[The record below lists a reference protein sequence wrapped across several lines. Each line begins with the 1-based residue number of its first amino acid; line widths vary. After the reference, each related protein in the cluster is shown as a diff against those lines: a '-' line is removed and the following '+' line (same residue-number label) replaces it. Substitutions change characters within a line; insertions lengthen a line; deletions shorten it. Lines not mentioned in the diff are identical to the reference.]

1 MSKRIFT
8 MLMILC
14 LSLASVLSRAQNT
27 VTVSGVVTDDTNQP
41 VIGCNV
47 MVKGATT
54 GAATGLDG
62 RYSITVPSNAVLE
75 YSCLG
80 MTTTTENVNGR
91 TTINV
96 VLTSDNTYLESVVVV
111 GYGTQKRGSV
121 TGAVSGINSEELVR
135 TKTENPQNMLTGR
148 IPGVRVWQKTAEP
161 GSYSANMDI
170 RGMGAPLVVI
180 DGVPR
185 AMEDFQRLNPTD
197 IENVSVLKDA
207 SAAIY
212 GVRGGNGVILVT
224 TKQGKAGRTS
234 VSYDGNYTVQ
244 MPANLPRQMDAVNAM
259 LIINEQK
266 MNNISGG
273 APEFSEEY
281 IQGFRDGTSVAT
293 NWNDLVIQNIAPQTR
308 HDLSISGGNDRMQY
322 FVGMG
327 YFYQEGFFKSGDLN
341 YTKYNIRSNLTAEI
355 ARGLKFNLNL
365 GALSDEQFMPYES
378 SDWIIRNWWRQSVLY
393 PAYADPEGTMLN
405 YQDLELE
412 DNPVAKI
419 NTDVS
424 GYRRYQK
431 KNMSLTTSLEYDF
444 GTVSDAL
451 QGLSLK
457 GLFSYDYRLDQ
468 NKMYRREYY
477 QYACDKVTGTY
488 LQRLFSDFSPS
499 QLIQHE
505 YTKSQRLAQV
515 LLNYRRTFAEK
526 HAFGAMV
533 GWEVQKR
540 LGDNYSATGNL
551 AFASPYFT
559 AISPEDQLVGMDSG
573 SGQFYELGYEALI
586 GRLNY
591 SYDDRYLLE
600 GQFRYDGSSKFAKG
614 HQWGF
619 FPSVSAGWRVS
630 QEPWFKDGSLG
641 FINQLKLR
649 ASYGVLGDDGS
660 ANYEWA
666 SGYEYP
672 AATLD
677 PKGFYNKYAPVYFLG
692 TWVMSANPKAI
703 PNPNITWFTSRT
715 FDVGVDFEAW
725 NGLFGFSFDYFQR
738 KRTGLLARNL
748 SELPTIVG
756 ATAPLENA
764 NSDSHLGFELEL
776 SHRNR
781 IGDFRYQV
789 KSIVTITRNKWLTFV
804 QSTKYA
810 NSYDKWRHDNMNN
823 RYQGVLFGY
832 EGLGRYENWED
843 IWSYDIYKERSVI
856 PGDYK
861 YLDWNGDGEINGLDE
876 HPYAFD
882 QTPWMNFS
890 LSFDGTWKWFD
901 FSVLFQGSALGS
913 MAYGESQAG
922 IWGQH
927 GGGTLEQFLD
937 RWHPSEVT
945 GDPYDQTITW
955 LPGYYGY
962 TGHYPYG
969 NSSFNTVSTNYLRV
983 KSIELGY
990 TLPKLR
996 RFESLTLR
1004 LYANAYNPFTFTG
1017 VKYVD
1022 PEHPGSGERWGRLY
1036 PLNKSYTVGL
1046 NVTF

>member
-1 MSKRIFT
+1 MSKRILT
-8 MLMILC
+8 MLMILS
-14 LSLASVLSRAQNT
+14 LSPVSVLSRAQNT
-27 VTVSGVVTDDTNQP
+27 VTVSGVVTDDANQP

-47 MVKGATT
+47 MVKGART
-54 GAATGLDG
+54 GAATDIDG
-62 RYSITVPSNAVLE
+62 RYAISVPANAVLE
-75 YSCLG
+75 YSFLG
-80 MTTTTENVNGR
+80 MTTRAENVNGR
-91 TTINV
+91 TRIDV
-96 VLTSDNTYLESVVVV
+96 VLSPDNTFLESVVIV

-161 GSYSANMDI
+161 GTYHANMDI

-185 AMEDFQRLNPTD
+185 AMEDFQRLAPAD

-212 GVRGGNGVILVT
+212 GVRGGNGVILVS
-224 TKQGKAGRTS
+224 TKQGGDGKTT
-234 VSYDGNYTVQ
+234 VSYDGNYTIQ
-244 MPANLPRQMDAVNAM
+244 TPANLPRQMDAVSAM

-273 APEFSEEY
+273 APEFPDEY
-281 IQGFRDGTSVAT
+281 IQSFRDGTSIAT
-293 NWNDLVIQNIAPQTR
+293 DWNNLVIQNLAPQTR
-308 HDLSISGGNDRMQY
+308 HDLSISGGSDRFQY
-322 FVGMG
+322 YVGMG

-341 YTKYNIRSNLTAEI
+341 YTKYNVRSNFTAEI
-355 ARGLKFNLNL
+355 AKGLKFNLNL
-365 GALSDEQFMPYES
+365 AAMADEQFMPYES

-393 PAYADPEGTMLN
+393 PAFADPEGTMLSF
-405 YQDLELE
+405 QDLELE

-419 NTDVS
+419 NTDIS
-424 GYRRYQK
+424 GYRSFQK
-431 KNMSLTTSLEYDF
+431 KNLSLTTFLEYDF
-444 GTVSDAL
+444 GTLADAL
-451 QGLSLK
+451 QGLSVK
-457 GLFSYDYRLDQ
+457 GLFSYDHHLDQ
-468 NKMYRREYY
+468 NKRYRKEYY
-477 QYACDKVTGTY
+477 QYALDKVTGAY
-488 LQRLFSDFSPS
+488 NQKLYSDFSPS
-499 QLIQHE
+499 QLVQQE
-505 YTKSQRLAQV
+505 YTKRQRLAQV
-515 LLNYRRTFAEK
+515 LLNYRRTFADK
-526 HAFGAMV
+526 HTVGALV

-540 LGDNYSATGNL
+540 IGDNFSAMGDL
-551 AFASPYFT
+551 AFATPYFT
-559 AISPEDQLVGMDSG
+559 AVKPDKQIVGMDAG

-586 GRLNY
+586 GRFNY
-591 SYDDRYLLE
+591 SYHNRYLLE
-600 GQFRYDGSSKFAKG
+600 AQFRYDGSSKFAKG

-619 FPSVSAGWRVS
+619 FPSASAGWRIS
-630 QEPWFKDGSLG
+630 QEPWFKNSSLN

-649 ASYGVLGDDGS
+649 VSYGMLGDDGG

-672 AATLD
+672 ASALSTS
-677 PKGFYNKYAPVYFLG
+677 GFYGGYAPVYYLG
-692 TWVMSANPKAI
+692 SWVMSARPKAI
-703 PNPNITWFTSRT
+703 PNAGITWLTSRT

-725 NGLFGFSFDYFQR
+725 SGLFGFSLDYFR
-738 KRTGLLARNL
+738 RYRVGLMARNQ
-748 SELPTIVG
+748 SDLPTIVG
-756 ATAPLENA
+756 AEPPMENV
-764 NSDSHLGFELEL
+764 NSDSHMGFELEL
-776 SHRNR
+776 THRNR

-789 KSIVTITRNKWLTFV
+789 KGMVTLTRNKWLRFV
-804 QSTKYA
+804 QNTKYA
-810 NSYDKWRHDNMNN
+810 NSYDNWRLNNMNN
-823 RYQGVLFGY
+823 RFQGVLFGY
-832 EGLGRYENWED
+832 EGAGRYENWED
-843 IWSYDIYKERSVI
+843 IWSYDIYKERSII

-890 LSFDGTWKWFD
+890 LSFDGAWKRLD
-901 FSVLFQGSALGS
+901 FSVLFQGTALGS

-945 GDPYDQTITW
+945 GDPYDQTISW
-955 LPGYYGY
+955 IPGYYGY
-962 TGHYPYG
+962 TGHYPSG

-996 RFESLTLR
+996 RLNDLTLR
-1004 LYANAYNPFTFTG
+1004 VYANTYNPFTFTG

-1022 PEHPGSGERWGRLY
+1022 PEHPGNGERWGRLY
-1036 PLNKSYTVGL
+1036 PLNKSYTIGL